1 MLKHEADRN
10 QELLGRIKKLEERE
24 TEAAKNLSEQTE
36 ANHALRKNLGSLNK
50 KLEERDSRLNAAN
63 QVHMHSVVL
72 TPILLLRLSL
82 LLANVCNLFPDCH
95 FFEG

>member
-1 MLKHEADRN
+1 MLKHQADWN
-10 QELLGRIKKLEERE
+10 QGLLGRIKKLEERE
-24 TEAAKNLSEQTE
+24 TEAAKNLSEQIE

-63 QVHMHSVVL
+63 QVHMHIVVH
-72 TPILLLRLSL
+72 TLLRLSL